1 MSIARINSVEF
12 ETAEQLQ
19 KRMRYLEDNSDELT
33 ALAKAEC
40 PIQIQTSDTTLLGIL
55 IYPDEKTAD
64 EALEIRKRIM
74 SSTKQKDSWYINGDL
89 IHFRINK
96 TIY

>member
-1 MSIARINSVEF
+1 MSPVRINSVEF

-40 PIQIQTSDTTLLGIL
+40 HIQIQTSDTTLLGIL

-64 EALEIRKRIM
+64 EALELRKRIM
-74 SSTKQKDSWYINGDL
+74 SSTKQKDSWYMDGDVRR
-89 IHFRINK
+89 FRINK